1 MKAEHDDKTLTLYL
15 SGRIDA
21 NNALD
26 IENEIAEA
34 LEKNPWI
41 TPAFDASELEY
52 ISSAGLR
59 VLLKYRKAFRKN
71 LDVLNASSDVYE
83 IFEVTGFTELFNVK
97 KKLREVSIDG
107 CKVIGGGHFSTV
119 YRLDSD
125 TIVKVFNRTPI
136 TLERIESDQKRAR
149 EIFIRDIPTAIS
161 FDVVRVGEYYGIVY
175 EMIDALSLSGT
186 LRKQPQRLHELGR
199 KMGALLKKLHTT
211 QFAHGTLPD
220 ATSTIYEAVKVLHAH
235 GHISDSERDMLTGI
249 VDRIPRRNTLI
260 HYDYHPNN
268 ILVQGDDLV
277 LIDVG
282 EASLGN
288 PVIDFASSYFLMFST
303 LKYMNAPVEAIE
315 QLVGINNAVMTDLW
329 REMTAEYFGT
339 TDSEKLRHYDEI
351 IEGYSML
358 RGVFVGSH
366 HIGHDNFEMLY
377 KPLLR
382 KSIEY
387 FSEHGVKSLKEVF

>member
-1 MKAEHDDKTLTLYL
+1 MLTINL

-21 NNALD
+21 NNAAD
-26 IENEIAEA
+26 VEAEIAEVLA
-34 LEKNPWI
+34 KNPDEV
-41 TPAFDASELEY
+41 PVFDAGELEY

-59 VLLKYRKAFRKN
+59 VLLKFRKQFGKN
-71 LDVLNASSDVYE
+71 LDVLNASSEVYE
-83 IFEVTGFTELFNVK
+83 IFEVTGFTELLNVRK
-97 KKLREVSIDG
+97 RLREVSIEG
-107 CKVIGGGHFSTV
+107 CPVIGGGHFSTV
-119 YRLDSD
+119 YRLNPD

-149 EIFIRDIPTAIS
+149 EIFIQDIPTAIS
-161 FDVVRVGEYYGIVY
+161 FDVVRCGEYYGIVY

-199 KMGALLKKLHTT
+199 KMGTLLKKLHTT
-211 QFAHGTLPD
+211 QFTQGTLPD
-220 ATSTIYEAVKVLHAH
+220 ATSTIYEAVKVFHAH
-235 GHISDSERDMLTGI
+235 GHISDSERNMLTGI
-249 VDRIPRRNTLI
+249 LDGIPQRNTLI

-268 ILVQGDDLV
+268 ILVQGEDLV

-288 PVIDFASSYFLMFST
+288 PVIDFASSYFLLFTT
-303 LKYMNAPVEAIE
+303 LKYMNAPADYIE

-339 TDSEKLRHYDEI
+339 TDSEKLKHYDEI

-358 RGVFVGSH
+358 RGIFVGAH
-366 HIGHDNFEMLY
+366 HIGHDNFDVMY

-382 KSIEY
+382 KCVEY
-387 FSEHGVKSLKEVF
+387 FSAHGVKSLEGVF

>member
-1 MKAEHDDKTLTLYL
+1 MTLYL

-83 IFEVTGFTELFNVK
+83 IFEVTGFTELLNVK
-97 KKLREVSIDG
+97 KKLREVSVEG
-107 CKVIGGGHFSTV
+107 CPVIGGGHFSTV

-149 EIFIRDIPTAIS
+149 EIFIQDIPTAIS
-161 FDVVRVGEYYGIVY
+161 FDVVRCGEYYGIVY

-186 LRKQPQRLHELGR
+186 LRKQPQRLPELGR

-211 QFAHGTLPD
+211 QFTQGTLPD
-220 ATSTIYEAVKVLHAH
+220 ATSTIYEAVKVFHAH
-235 GHISDSERDMLTGI
+235 GHISDSERDMLNGI
-249 VDRIPRRNTLI
+249 LDGIPRRNTLI

-268 ILVQGDDLV
+268 ILVQGEDLV

-282 EASLGN
+282 EVSLGN
-288 PVIDFASSYFLMFST
+288 PVIDFAFSYFLVFST

-315 QLVGINNAVMTDLW
+315 RLVGINNAVMTDLW

-339 TDSEKLRHYDEI
+339 TDSEKLRSYDEL

-358 RGVFVGSH
+358 RGIFVGAH
-366 HIGHDNFEMLY
+366 HIGHDNFDVMY

-382 KSIEY
+382 KCVEY
-387 FSEHGVKSLKEVF
+387 FSGHGVKTLKEVF